1 MEEEKKIRV
10 LVVDDDQ
17 TLLDMYSERLGASN
31 FEVITAADGEEA
43 LKITREKMP
52 DCILLDILL
61 PKMNG
66 FDVLHSIRAT
76 EETKNIPVIM
86 LTALVQESNKEKGMA
101 EGADDFI
108 LKSETTSTDVISKI
122 KEVIAKKRGQAAS

>member
-122 KEVIAKKRGQAAS
+122 KEVIAKKRGQTAS